1 MVMQSE
7 AFMNLLGLEQ
17 SVPVLLEQVE
27 RGRKEIPGQA
37 YGANIVIV
45 DLWES
50 SMYVNAS
57 CEYVSLS
64 LRRHDPDISFTFR

>member
-27 RGRKEIPGQA
+27 RGRKAIPGQA
-37 YGANIVIV
+37 YGTNIVIV

-64 LRRHDPDISFTFR
+64 LRRRDSDIRFAFR